1 MTKRFQVSNDIVSA
15 NTLSS
20 DFYTED
26 NLFELSKETI
36 FSNSWQ
42 LITDTKSLQN
52 NNQYP
57 FTLLDGYLNEPLV
70 LTKQNGKISC
80 FSNVCTH
87 RAHLVC
93 LETCNSSILR
103 CRYHGRTFELDG
115 KMKAMPGFDT
125 VKNFPTKTDDLPSIS
140 TLIWKDFIFVS
151 LNNKIDISSVFT
163 DIEHRLQGYDF
174 DKLVLSESKST
185 AYIIDSHWALYCENY
200 LEEFHIPFVHKG
212 LTKDIIL
219 DEYKT
224 ILLENGVLQTAACN
238 DGEDAISLS
247 DSAPDLDKK
256 MYAYYYW
263 IFPNLMLNFYAWG
276 LSINIIEP
284 IEKSK
289 TRVKYLTY
297 TIPHKKQPIAD
308 DGADL
313 GTVEMEDQAVVQSV
327 HQGVNSRYYETG
339 RYSGKFETGV
349 HHFHR
354 LINSIFN

>member
-1 MTKRFQVSNDIVSA
+1 MTKRFQVSNDITSA
-15 NTLSS
+15 ETLSS

-26 NLFELSKETI
+26 NIFELSKETI

-42 LITDTKSLQN
+42 LITNTKSLQN

-57 FTLLDGYLNEPLV
+57 FTLLDGFLNEPLV

-93 LETCNSSILR
+93 LEACNSSILR
-103 CRYHGRTFELDG
+103 CRYHGRTFEIDG
-115 KMKAMPGFDT
+115 KMKAMPGFDG
-125 VKNFPTKTDDLPSIS
+125 VKNFPTETDDLHSIS
-140 TLIWKDFIFVS
+140 SMIWKDFIFVS

-174 DKLVLSESKST
+174 DKLELSDSKST

-219 DEYKT
+219 DEYQT
-224 ILLENGVLQTAACN
+224 ILLENGVLQTAVCN

-247 DSAPDLDKK
+247 DSAPDSDKK

-284 IEKSK
+284 LGKSK

-297 TIPHKKQPIAD
+297 IIPHKKQPIAD

-339 RYSGKFETGV
+339 RYSGRFETGV